1 VTKLNSID
9 ILNSNIYVDD
19 MNVGKVRGV
28 IIDPEEWKLT
38 HLEVELTKK
47 AAKELLGADNAVRN
61 KLAISALRKGKACCT
76 EKGIVVK
83 VSKKQLPIY
92 LRPVEA

>member
-1 VTKLNSID
+1 VTKLKSVE
-9 ILNSNIYVDD
+9 ILNADVYVEDTNI
-19 MNVGKVRGV
+19 GKVRGV

-47 AAKELLGADNAVRN
+47 AAKELLGADNAVRS
-61 KLAISALRKGKACCT
+61 KLAISALKKGTACCT

-83 VSKKQLPIY
+83 VSKKQLQIY
-92 LRPVEA
+92 LRPVES

>member
-9 ILNSNIYVDD
+9 ILNLDIYVED
-19 MNVGKVRGV
+19 MNIGKVRGV

-76 EKGIVVK
+76 EKGVVVK

>member
-1 VTKLNSID
+1 MKKFKSID
-9 ILNSNIYVDD
+9 ILNLDIYVDD
-19 MNVGKVRGV
+19 MDIGKVRGV

-47 AAKELLGADNAVRN
+47 AAKELIGADNAVRN
-61 KLAISALRKGKACCT
+61 KLAISALKKGKACCT

-83 VSKKQLPIY
+83 VTKKQLPIY

>member
-1 VTKLNSID
+1 MTKLNSID
-9 ILNSNIYVDD
+9 ILNLDIYVED
-19 MNVGKVRGV
+19 MNIGKVRGA

-47 AAKELLGADNAVRN
+47 AAKELLGADNAGRN
-61 KLAISALRKGKACCT
+61 KLAISALRKGRACCT
-76 EKGIVVK
+76 EKGMVVK